1 MGISKT
7 RDSDISQKNKRGKVL
22 QQNMTKSV
30 IDEVLHDDEKP
41 FPTPLKGKPV
51 ALRNMNQIDMHTISA
66 SGSAN
71 NLNKVL
77 EEKSPKGQSNR
88 GSSKNVHGFFN
99 DTINQKRDS
108 FPPYDAMGSEKNNSA
123 RPSEVDKKW
132 IDKNNKVSP
141 LNLDDS
147 KSDNGY

>member
-1 MGISKT
+1 
-7 RDSDISQKNKRGKVL
+7 
-22 QQNMTKSV
+22 
-30 IDEVLHDDEKP
+30 
-41 FPTPLKGKPV
+41 
-51 ALRNMNQIDMHTISA
+51 MNQIDMHTISA

-88 GSSKNVHGFFN
+88 ASSKNVHGLFN

-123 RPSEVDKKW
+123 RQSEVEKKW
-132 IDKNNKVSP
+132 IDNKKGKVSP
-141 LNLDDS
+141 LNLDES
-147 KSDNGY
+147 KSDNGYQNVFENIDHSRQGNEDENRFLTKKAAGEEKEKPENGGSSN